1 LRDIIPRGR
10 ITRPRKVTLLG
21 TVTSKR
27 PEEEKAASP
36 MRTTDLHHKLK
47 EILSKTDLH
56 EQFGAIIENP

>member
-1 LRDIIPRGR
+1 MVR
-10 ITRPRKVTLLG
+10 ITSPRKVTLLG

-27 PEEEKAASP
+27 PVYKKARSP

-56 EQFGAIIENP
+56 ERFGAIIENP